1 MTSQPPPD
9 DALLHLNPL
18 TTDLELAEGSVPVT
32 MNKYID
38 LVGSLLIVALGVFVL
53 AVAFKYPPRRA
64 G

>member
-1 MTSQPPPD
+1 VTSQPSPD

-18 TTDLELAEGSVPVT
+18 TTDLELAESSVPVT